1 MSHKVKNSSVVYS
14 LFCPACSK
22 PLNIQNFGH
31 ISGKTNRHLTTDA
44 CPSCKAVLS
53 IDYDKEQN
61 KVVATAK
68 ELKGVELPIYNERMI
83 YAVKHIENPYGDFC
97 GDPMWDTHWSICVYR
112 NNAFHHTGDCN
123 EPILQYVD
131 DEILGAYPVAIDEEW
146 IAKRETPNE
155 H

>member
-1 MSHKVKNSSVVYS
+1 MSHEVKNSSVVYS
-14 LFCPACSK
+14 VFCPVCSK
-22 PLNIQNFGH
+22 PLVIQNFGH

-44 CPSCKAVLS
+44 CPSCQEVLS

-68 ELKGVELPIYNERMI
+68 KLKGVELPIYNERMV
-83 YAVKHIENPYGDFC
+83 YAVKHIENPYGEKH
-97 GDPMWDTHWSICVYR
+97 GRPVGKTHWSICIYR
-112 NNAFHHTGDCN
+112 NNAFGYARN
-123 EPILQYVD
+123 WSQAVLQYED
-131 DEILGAYPVAIDEEW
+131 DEILEVHPVTIDENW

>member
-1 MSHKVKNSSVVYS
+1 MSHKVQNSSVVYS
-14 LFCPACSK
+14 VICPACSK
-22 PLNIQNFGH
+22 PLNVQNFGH

-83 YAVKHIENPYGDFC
+83 YAVKHIEDPYGNTC
-97 GDPMWDTHWSICVYR
+97 EAPINNTHWSICVYR
-112 NNAFHHTGDCN
+112 DKRFHHTGDCC
-123 EPILQYVD
+123 EPILQYEY
-131 DEILGAYPVAIDEEW
+131 DEILEVYPVAIDEEW